1 MTLHPHL
8 TRAELAAYCELCHE
22 HGVKSVRV
30 EKPTAEAIKRL
41 ILHGTPMRY
50 LGIKFKI
57 RK

>member
-1 MTLHPHL
+1 MTLHPHI

-30 EKPTAEAIKRL
+30 EKQTAEAIKRL
-41 ILHGTPMRY
+41 IVHGTLMRY

-57 RK
+57 IK